1 MATAGAT
8 ALLVDAIDLL
18 KAEDLTSPRS
28 TQLKEDLLELEAQA
42 RAFDAERLRRLA
54 EIDRRGDFDDERY
67 TSTAAWL
74 RDRAQMSYG
83 RALGRVELARRLAGM
98 HLTRAAFASGLI
110 GWEAARMLA
119 AARDVHPESF
129 PADEATLVEAAR
141 SLSPHLLRHA
151 LEHWK
156 DAYDPEHVA
165 AAQEAKHS
173 RRFLHVSRTFDG
185 MVRLDG
191 ELDPEAGTTVL
202 SALRS
207 LEEPGAI
214 DPSDDR
220 TGVQRRADALTDLCR
235 DHLDHGDA
243 PRRGGD
249 KPHVEVSIDLEALTT
264 ATGLALVDD
273 IVVSAETARRLACDA
288 GVSRMITKGE
298 SEPLD
303 IGRRTRTVPS
313 SLRRALN
320 RRDGGCTAAGC
331 DRPQRW
337 CDAHHI
343 VHWADGGSTDLDN
356 LVLLCRRHHRMVHEG
371 RLDTRRVAGRAPPP
385 VRV

>member
-18 KAEDLTSPRS
+18 KAEDLTSPGS

-54 EIDRRGDFDDERY
+54 EIDRRGDFEDEGY

-74 RDRAQMSYG
+74 RDRAQMSHG

-98 HLTRAAFASGLI
+98 LLTRAAFASGVI
-110 GWEAARMLA
+110 GWESARMLA

-129 PADEATLVEAAR
+129 RTDEATLVEAAE
-141 SLSPHLLRHA
+141 SLPPHLLRRA

-165 AAQEAKHS
+165 AAQEAKHR

-207 LEEPGAI
+207 LEEPGALN
-214 DPSDDR
+214 PTDDR
-220 TGVQRRADALTDLCR
+220 TGAQRRADAFVDLCR
-235 DHLDHGDA
+235 DHLDHGDG
-243 PRRGGD
+243 PRRGGE
-249 KPHVEVSIDLEALTT
+249 KPHVEVTIDIEALTS
-264 ATGLALVDD
+264 ATGLARVDD
-273 IVVSAETARRLACDA
+273 VAISAETARRLACDA
-288 GVSRMITKGE
+288 GVTRMITKGR

-303 IGRRTRTVPS
+303 VGRRTRTVPS

-320 RRDGGCTAAGC
+320 RRDDGCSAPGC

-337 CDAHHI
+337 CDAHHV
-343 VHWADGGSTDLDN
+343 VHWADGGPTDLDN

-371 RLDTRRVAGRAPPP
+371 RLESRRVVERAPPQ